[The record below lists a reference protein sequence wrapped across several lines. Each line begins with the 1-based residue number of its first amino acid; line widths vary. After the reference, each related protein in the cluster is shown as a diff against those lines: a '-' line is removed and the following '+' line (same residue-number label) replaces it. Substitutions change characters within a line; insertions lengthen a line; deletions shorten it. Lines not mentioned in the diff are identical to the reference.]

1 MSDLSEISKN
11 ENGEGSMSRNAI
23 KYLAMAAMFCNHFA
37 YIFLKEGSTG
47 QEVMVDIGYLQPLL
61 CAISLW
67 KDIITQDL

>member
-37 YIFLKEGSTG
+37 YIFKRRQYRAGSYG
-47 QEVMVDIGYLQPLL
+47 
-61 CAISLW
+61 
-67 KDIITQDL
+67 

>member
-37 YIFLKEGSTG
+37 YIFLKAVQGRKLWLISG
-47 QEVMVDIGYLQPLL
+47 ILQPLL